1 MADGVKTRKPAE
13 VNRSSLRT
21 GVTAEPM
28 QGESRGTFDGKRLMA
43 WSCACGW
50 HGTSRELNAGPRWA
64 CVSSLRRRVEAT
76 VITGEQI
83 RRARELLGWTPY
95 RLAPRA
101 GIGHTLLRQ
110 FEKGARPIDAESA
123 ARLRAALE
131 EAGVEFLGNG
141 TGEGVRLK
149 PGRFFRARL

>member
-50 HGTSRELNAGPRWA
+50 HG
-64 CVSSLRRRVEAT
+64 
-76 VITGEQI
+76 
-83 RRARELLGWTPY
+83 
-95 RLAPRA
+95 PRA
-101 GIGHTLLRQ
+101 SSTAGQMGLRVL
-110 FEKGARPIDAESA
+110 SA
-123 ARLRAALE
+123 AAA
-131 EAGVEFLGNG
+131 G
-141 TGEGVRLK
+141 
-149 PGRFFRARL
+149 